1 MKQHTFDIAVFGAGP
16 AGSGSALFLAEA
28 GYRVALIE
36 QRAFAK
42 AGPSWVNAV
51 YAEGFSKIGLRAPEG
66 DEVELAD
73 FPVTFFSADLAERLD
88 VAASGFTNVRMRPFV
103 DRLQRDAFAAGVVG
117 FDLARFEHFTLV
129 ADRPVVASIV
139 QQKEGQE
146 GEAIEIKARLF
157 VDATGIAGSLREQVA
172 ALRLPPAA
180 AGDSDLCTALQQ
192 NCHVTDPAAA
202 AEFLAARKVAAGTLI
217 SILGTQGGFSTL
229 SVQVSPDLSEVG
241 ILAGSIKEARFL
253 TGTQMVKKFCEEHP
267 WIGAKIHS
275 GGGTIPLRHP
285 LHRLTA
291 PGVAVVGNA
300 ANQVFSVHGSG
311 VMPSLQAARLLADA
325 VADAADPGDEAVL
338 WRYASAFQQ
347 SLGAMLAS
355 YDLFRR
361 FSQNL
366 TSAEIAKMFR
376 YSLMNEAMMLAGIR
390 QVMPEPSLTSG
401 LSMLATGVR
410 DPLFAAALVRS
421 LARMPLVYL
430 HYQNFPEVPD
440 KKKFAGWVAYA
451 KRLGV

>member
-16 AGSGSALFLAEA
+16 AGSASALFLAEA

-51 YAEGFSKIGLRAPEG
+51 YAEGFAKIGLRAPEG

-129 ADRPVVASIV
+129 ADRPVVARIV
-139 QQKEGQE
+139 QQKEGHE

-202 AEFLAARKVAAGTLI
+202 AEFLAARKVAAGTLDQHSWYAGWLIRRSACRFHPI
-217 SILGTQGGFSTL
+217 SQKLAFSR
-229 SVQVSPDLSEVG
+229 
-241 ILAGSIKEARFL
+241 AAIKDARFL
-253 TGTQMVKKFCEEHP
+253 DWHANGEE
-267 WIGAKIHS
+267 S
-275 GGGTIPLRHP
+275 
-285 LHRLTA
+285 
-291 PGVAVVGNA
+291 
-300 ANQVFSVHGSG
+300 SVLKNTRG
-311 VMPSLQAARLLADA
+311 
-325 VADAADPGDEAVL
+325 
-338 WRYASAFQQ
+338 
-347 SLGAMLAS
+347 
-355 YDLFRR
+355 
-361 FSQNL
+361 
-366 TSAEIAKMFR
+366 
-376 YSLMNEAMMLAGIR
+376 
-390 QVMPEPSLTSG
+390 
-401 LSMLATGVR
+401 
-410 DPLFAAALVRS
+410 
-421 LARMPLVYL
+421 
-430 HYQNFPEVPD
+430 
-440 KKKFAGWVAYA
+440 
-451 KRLGV
+451 